1 MFYLVQHYVHLS
13 IPPSFV
19 SIYRIIA
26 SLHLHLIPCD
36 FYFAK
41 AFQAKQLLSC
51 LGSHTHTHNTAKA
64 AICWPV
70 HHRHIRVELING
82 TSQLDTFGKT
92 LTRGISIYTI
102 FDILRRKEI
111 ISCNERTFHISSV
124 DTEISSNDAKPKKWH
139 IVDMTRVLHF

>member
-1 MFYLVQHYVHLS
+1 MYV
-13 IPPSFV
+13 
-19 SIYRIIA
+19 
-26 SLHLHLIPCD
+26 
-36 FYFAK
+36 
-41 AFQAKQLLSC
+41 LSC
-51 LGSHTHTHNTAKA
+51 PTLCPFFHPSIFCINLSDYSVAASAPNSMWFPFCEGFSGKAAVELPWLTHTHNTAKA